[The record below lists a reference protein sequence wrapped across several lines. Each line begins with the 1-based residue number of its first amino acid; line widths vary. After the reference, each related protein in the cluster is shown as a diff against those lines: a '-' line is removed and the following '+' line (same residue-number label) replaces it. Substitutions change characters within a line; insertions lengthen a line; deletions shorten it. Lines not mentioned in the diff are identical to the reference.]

1 MATAMA
7 STCRRSG
14 QAAEEDVA
22 AEEEVAVEVA
32 VADCHHHASVAA
44 VAAVGRAG
52 KAVADVEVRPS
63 LSASSMTKH
72 SLLAPLPSLR
82 GS

>member
-1 MATAMA
+1 MRVMA
-7 STCRRSG
+7 STCRRSR
-14 QAAEEDVA
+14 QAAEEDVE

-32 VADCHHHASVAA
+32 EADYHHHASVAA
-44 VAAVGRAG
+44 VAAVGRAA

-63 LSASSMTKH
+63 LSASSMTKR